1 MAKQTQ
7 PWKPMSQKDTLA
19 VYGGYTPKRAKID
32 KTAETMLF
40 GGPQISQRD
49 AMLKAMRKSGSQY
62 R

>member
-1 MAKQTQ
+1 
-7 PWKPMSQKDTLA
+7 MSQKDTLA